1 MVSNN
6 TKKQRE
12 KQIDKVLENTIGMYG
27 SIKGIV
33 GNAIGNVKALEL
45 PYSDAEE

>member
-45 PYSDAEE
+45 PYSVEF